1 MGNIDLLKKLQA
13 AFKIEAEERLRDLS
27 SDLIKLEKM
36 PAGEAWDEVIESMF
50 RQAHSLKGASRSA
63 SLPEIEKITKALEN
77 VFSALKRKKIKI
89 LPEMMDTLHYATD
102 TLANFA
108 GRLGSKAPRVDKNQA
123 MEIVEQINAL
133 CSETSVGETQPVDKE
148 PDPAKETISPMKMEE
163 SHKEDIPP
171 LQKSSEE
178 TLKKTDRPKD
188 KAQTVRVSL
197 RKLDLLMLQ
206 AEEMLQAKLLANQ
219 HKNELQN
226 IIEMLELWKKDWTKI
241 TDATRVLTQIIKKY
255 GESGSQEKS
264 AMKSASKLMELV
276 ESNQNQSSIF
286 EARLFSLAKS
296 ADQDNRLIGELVDRL
311 LKDMKTV
318 LMLPFSSFLEIIPK
332 IVRDLSRDQNKN
344 VKVSMEG
351 GEIEIDRKILE
362 EMKDPLIHLLRNCVD
377 HGIEK
382 YELRKKN
389 KKPKTGTIK
398 IIISQ
403 VKGDR
408 IEISISDDGGGIDI
422 EQLKEAAIEKKII
435 SRQVA
440 SGLSEKEAVN
450 LIFQSEVTTSSI
462 VTDISG
468 RGLGM
473 AIVREKVERLGGEV
487 SVESR
492 PGEGTTIRALLPI
505 TLATF
510 RGILVE
516 AGNQQFVVPTANIG
530 QVVRINAN
538 DVKTVENR
546 ETIPLNGQTVPM
558 VRLDEVLEIP
568 HRKKASPSKL
578 IPAMVL
584 GTREKRI
591 AFSLDHVLGEEEI
604 LFKSLGNQL
613 SRVRNI
619 HGATVL
625 GNRKVVPILNVTD
638 LIKSAM
644 QLSPMAARVT
654 VSTEAAQISVLVAED
669 SITSRMLLKSILE
682 SAGYQVK
689 TVTDGLEALTELKAT
704 KYDLLVSDIDMPR
717 MNGLVL
723 TEKIREDKTLGNLPV
738 ILVTA
743 LHSRED
749 RERGIDVGANAYI
762 VKSSFDQSNLLD
774 VIKKYI

>member
-1 MGNIDLLKKLQA
+1 MSNIDLVKKLQA
-13 AFKIEAEERLRDLS
+13 AFKIEAEERLRGLS

-36 PAGEAWDEVIESMF
+36 PAGEACDEVIESMF

-63 SLPEIEKITKALEN
+63 SLPDIEKITKALED

-89 LPEMMDTLHYATD
+89 LPEMMDVLHHATD
-102 TLANFA
+102 TLADFA
-108 GRLGSKAPRVDKNQA
+108 GTLGSKSPRVNKNQA

-133 CSETSVGETQPVDKE
+133 CSEKSLGETKPVEKE
-148 PDPAKETISPMKMEE
+148 SEPAKEAISTMEMEE
-163 SHKEDIPP
+163 RHKKDIPP
-171 LQKSSEE
+171 PQESTEE
-178 TLKKTDRPKD
+178 ILKNPHHPQD

-197 RKLDLLMLQ
+197 KKLDLLMLQ
-206 AEEMLQAKLLANQ
+206 AEEMLQTKLLANQ
-219 HKNELQN
+219 HKSELQH
-226 IIEMLELWKKDWTKI
+226 IIEMLGLWKKDWAKI
-241 TDATRVLTQIIKKY
+241 TDATRVLTQIIKKDW
-255 GESGSQEKS
+255 ESGNLEKS
-264 AMKSASKLMELV
+264 AMNSASKLMELV
-276 ESNQNQSSIF
+276 ESNQNQSRIF
-286 EARLFSLAKS
+286 ESRLFFLVRS
-296 ADQDNRLIGELVDRL
+296 AHQDKRLIGELVDRL
-311 LKDMKTV
+311 LKDMKDV
-318 LMLPFSSFLEIIPK
+318 LMLPFSSFLELIPK

-382 YELRKKN
+382 QELRKKN
-389 KKPKTGTIK
+389 KKPKAGTIK
-398 IIISQ
+398 VIISQ
-403 VKGDR
+403 VNGDR
-408 IEISISDDGGGIDI
+408 VEISISDDGAGIDM
-422 EQLKEAAIEKKII
+422 EKVKEAAIKKRVI
-435 SRQVA
+435 SRQDA
-440 SGLSEKEAVN
+440 SGFSEKEALD

-473 AIVREKVERLGGEV
+473 AIVREKVERLGGDV

-492 PGEGTTIRALLPI
+492 TGQGTTIRALLPI

-516 AGNQQFVVPTANIG
+516 AGNQQFVVPTASVG
-530 QVVRINAN
+530 QVVRINAD

-546 ETIPLNGQTVPM
+546 ETIPLNGQTVPL
-558 VRLDEVLEIP
+558 VRLDDVLEIQ
-568 HRKKASPSKL
+568 HSEQVSASKL

-619 HGATVL
+619 YGATVL
-625 GNRKVVPILNVTD
+625 GNRKVVPVLNVTD
-638 LIKSAM
+638 LIKSAIHVK
-644 QLSPMAARVT
+644 PIATRVA
-654 VSTEAAQISVLVAED
+654 VSTEAEQIFVLVAED
-669 SITSRMLLKSILE
+669 SITSRMLLKTILE

-689 TVTDGLEALTELKAT
+689 TVIDGLEALTELKEN
-704 KYDLLVSDIDMPR
+704 KYNLLVSDIDMPR
-717 MNGLVL
+717 MNGFVL
-723 TEKIREDKTLGNLPV
+723 TEKIRKDKILGDLPV

-762 VKSSFDQSNLLD
+762 VKSSFEQSNLLE

>member
-1 MGNIDLLKKLQA
+1 
-13 AFKIEAEERLRDLS
+13 
-27 SDLIKLEKM
+27 
-36 PAGEAWDEVIESMF
+36 
-50 RQAHSLKGASRSA
+50 
-63 SLPEIEKITKALEN
+63 
-77 VFSALKRKKIKI
+77 
-89 LPEMMDTLHYATD
+89 
-102 TLANFA
+102 
-108 GRLGSKAPRVDKNQA
+108 
-123 MEIVEQINAL
+123 
-133 CSETSVGETQPVDKE
+133 
-148 PDPAKETISPMKMEE
+148 
-163 SHKEDIPP
+163 
-171 LQKSSEE
+171 
-178 TLKKTDRPKD
+178 
-188 KAQTVRVSL
+188 
-197 RKLDLLMLQ
+197 
-206 AEEMLQAKLLANQ
+206 
-219 HKNELQN
+219 
-226 IIEMLELWKKDWTKI
+226 
-241 TDATRVLTQIIKKY
+241 
-255 GESGSQEKS
+255 
-264 AMKSASKLMELV
+264 MELV

-422 EQLKEAAIEKKII
+422 EQLKEAAIQKKII
-435 SRQVA
+435 SRQTA

-558 VRLDEVLEIP
+558 VRP
-568 HRKKASPSKL
+568 
-578 IPAMVL
+578 
-584 GTREKRI
+584 
-591 AFSLDHVLGEEEI
+591 
-604 LFKSLGNQL
+604 
-613 SRVRNI
+613 
-619 HGATVL
+619 
-625 GNRKVVPILNVTD
+625 
-638 LIKSAM
+638 
-644 QLSPMAARVT
+644 
-654 VSTEAAQISVLVAED
+654 
-669 SITSRMLLKSILE
+669 
-682 SAGYQVK
+682 
-689 TVTDGLEALTELKAT
+689 
-704 KYDLLVSDIDMPR
+704 
-717 MNGLVL
+717 
-723 TEKIREDKTLGNLPV
+723 
-738 ILVTA
+738 
-743 LHSRED
+743 
-749 RERGIDVGANAYI
+749 
-762 VKSSFDQSNLLD
+762 
-774 VIKKYI
+774 